1 MGLRAVDG
9 GAPPKVKRGLLVA
22 VPHEYD
28 HVILGGEQKADK
40 TLHSSQVVMG
50 SSFIVQKAV
59 RVGRSGRTQFV
70 SGCTVTLCTRGSPLR
85 DARPARNEKHIKVR
99 RCRRM
104 STTSRAPPAMTR
116 DRENP
121 GRARAPCR
129 DRSRDASL
137 LFFGGSSTTVAR
149 VSRGAGSTRARRA
162 RAGSPENPPDSR
174 DRAPRVV
181 RGGRYAA
188 RGVVTH
194 ATIIIINAS
203 WTLVLTRHLFLHRP
217 RARETRDAPSTAE
230 ARLAR
235 RRRVPRVSR
244 AIPRRPPHRHPVA
257 DRSHPA
263 RLSHDRAANSSDRA
277 EVRASRVESRSET
290 RRA

>member
-1 MGLRAVDG
+1 MSPVSRV
-9 GAPPKVKRGLLVA
+9 PPPRDDPRPRKPRSRPSA
-22 VPHEYD
+22 M
-28 HVILGGEQKADK
+28 
-40 TLHSSQVVMG
+40 SR
-50 SSFIVQKAV
+50 SF
-59 RVGRSGRTQFV
+59 
-70 SGCTVTLCTRGSPLR
+70 
-85 DARPARNEKHIKVR
+85 E
-99 RCRRM
+99 RRM
-104 STTSRAPPAMTR
+104 HRCYFS
-116 DRENP
+116 
-121 GRARAPCR
+121 
-129 DRSRDASL
+129 
-137 LFFGGSSTTVAR
+137 GGSSTTVAR

-194 ATIIIINAS
+194 ATIIITNAS
-203 WTLVLTRHLFLHRP
+203 WTLVFSSPFLHRP

-257 DRSHPA
+257 DRSHPRAPLPRPRCQLIRPCGSSGVSRRIAIRNPSRA
-263 RLSHDRAANSSDRA
+263 REACLGIFPTHEKEKAGCLLALAELAAR
-277 EVRASRVESRSET
+277 RVA
-290 RRA
+290 RRARRGAK